1 MVPDG
6 GIEVMTVGI
15 AEFGVP
21 VGEVKL
27 DTDDVALEVVVG
39 LPLSAK
45 LSPDEVVGEGV
56 LETVGREV
64 TAPEL
69 LS

>member
-1 MVPDG
+1 
-6 GIEVMTVGI
+6 MTVGI

-45 LSPDEVVGEGV
+45 LSPDEVVWRGCARNSWERGH
-56 LETVGREV
+56 GRPNCL
-64 TAPEL
+64 AEL
-69 LS
+69 L